1 MSHKS
6 RARITRPGNTRSFLI
21 GLAILVVI
29 LVLVVTALP
38 VSQMNDQTPETTWS
52 VDESY
57 ARSFSHRDLA
67 SPQAILI
74 EDTAN
79 YSLEKIRDSNDDTMV
94 YGLLRVPKNMTNPPV
109 VVVLPAATVS
119 KEADSAMANAL
130 CSWGYASLTL
140 DERGNGGE
148 TQGAPRWISRP
159 AMTPTAVAAYQR
171 SMPRSTMCC

>member
-1 MSHKS
+1 MSHKPK
-6 RARITRPGNTRSFLI
+6 AKITRPGNTRSFLV
-21 GLAILVVI
+21 GLAILIVI
-29 LVLVVTALP
+29 LVLVVTALY
-38 VSQMNDQTPETTWS
+38 VSKMNDQTLEPTWS

-57 ARSFSHRDLA
+57 ALSFSHRDIA
-67 SPQAILI
+67 SPQVILI

-79 YSLEKIRDSNDDTMV
+79 YSLETIRYSSYDTSV
-94 YGLLRVPKNMTNPPV
+94 YGLLRIPKNVTNPPV

-148 TQGAPRWISRP
+148 TEGEFSDGFHDRL
-159 AMTPTAVAAYQR
+159 
-171 SMPRSTMCC
+171 